1 MHVAHPQTQPPLYP
15 APSGATGHQAKRM
28 VGMAFVPDGAAATT
42 MAAVGVLSGV
52 LMGVGVGAVTGVVF
66 VCLMLP
72 RHAVRGSTATVM

>member
-1 MHVAHPQTQPPLYP
+1 
-15 APSGATGHQAKRM
+15 M